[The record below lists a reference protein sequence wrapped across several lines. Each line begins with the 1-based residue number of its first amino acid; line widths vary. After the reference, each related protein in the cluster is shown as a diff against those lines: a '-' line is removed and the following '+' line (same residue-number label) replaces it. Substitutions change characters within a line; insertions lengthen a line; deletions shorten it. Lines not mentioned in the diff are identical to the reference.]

1 VDRNRANKPESPAIR
16 RVALAADVEEKS
28 AISILLSRIQAPEH
42 ASVPKRLCGPA
53 LALPGGPMVLE
64 RGECA
69 RRVDY
74 PMWRGTPSGAGGPK
88 ASLALADVAPGRC
101 KGVPGLL
108 GLLGLL

>member
-1 VDRNRANKPESPAIR
+1 
-16 RVALAADVEEKS
+16 
-28 AISILLSRIQAPEH
+28 
-42 ASVPKRLCGPA
+42 
-53 LALPGGPMVLE
+53 MVLE